1 MNAITFRLDPLAI
14 ACDRR
19 SIVTDVEPEP
29 EPKVRVRGGRLVG
42 ALYTMMGA
50 LGLGVGGGW
59 ALDRHLGTSPRWL
72 IGLSML
78 GLVLGFYHLVREA
91 LRK

>member
-1 MNAITFRLDPLAI
+1 MNAIALRLGTLA
-14 ACDRR
+14 AVRDRR
-19 SIVTDVEPEP
+19 ASVTDAEHEPD
-29 EPKVRVRGGRLVG
+29 VRARGGRLGG

-50 LGLGVGGGW
+50 VGLGVGGGW

-78 GLVLGFYHLVREA
+78 GLVVGFYHLVREA
-91 LRK
+91 MRK